1 MPYGRNLTRPRVSI
15 VVPTLNEARNLEV
28 LIPDLPEGH
37 EVVLVDG
44 GSTDDTIEV
53 ARDLLPDVKVVRQ
66 TRRGKGNALVCG
78 MLAATGDI
86 VVTLDA
92 DGSADP
98 CEIPA
103 FVEALTAGADFAK
116 GSRHLPGGGSDD
128 LTKLRR
134 AGNLGLNLLSNW
146 CLGTQFTDL
155 CYGYNAMWR
164 DVVPALKLPD
174 PRLPA
179 PSDGSRIWGDG
190 FEIETLL
197 TIRVVQEGFRV
208 TEVPSFELDRVFGTS
223 NLQTFADGRRVLRT
237 IAVETLVGGKAKPG
251 RLRAATPRQGLLAD
265 CILRTRLSAEAST
278 GLAA

>member
-1 MPYGRNLTRPRVSI
+1 MSYGRSITRPRVSI
-15 VVPTLNEARNLEV
+15 VLPTLNEARNLEV
-28 LIPDLPEGH
+28 LVPDLPERH
-37 EVVLVDG
+37 EVILVDG
-44 GSTDDTIEV
+44 GSTDDTVEV
-53 ARDLLPDVKVVRQ
+53 ARDLIPDVKVVQQ

-103 FVEALTAGADFAK
+103 FVEALTSGADFAK
-116 GSRHLPGGGSDD
+116 GSRYLPGGGSDD

-134 AGNLGLNLLSNW
+134 AGNFGLNLLSNW
-146 CLGTQFTDL
+146 RLGTQFTDL

-164 DVVPALKLPD
+164 DIVPSLNLPD

-179 PSDGSRIWGDG
+179 PLDGSRIWGDG
-190 FEIETLL
+190 FEIETLV
-197 TIRVVQEGFRV
+197 TIRVVQEGHRV
-208 TEVPSFELDRVFGTS
+208 TEVPSFELDRIYGAS

-237 IAVETLVGGKAKPG
+237 IAVETLAGGKAKQGPLTTATPNHSHLAG
-251 RLRAATPRQGLLAD
+251 CSLRARLTTPATSGF
-265 CILRTRLSAEAST
+265 
-278 GLAA
+278 AA